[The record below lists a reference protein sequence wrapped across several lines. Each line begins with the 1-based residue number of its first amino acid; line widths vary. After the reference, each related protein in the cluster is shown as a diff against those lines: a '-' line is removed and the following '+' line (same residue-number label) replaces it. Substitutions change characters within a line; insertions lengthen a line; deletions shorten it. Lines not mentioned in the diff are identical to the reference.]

1 MMSESPILTLTN
13 IHKQF
18 GDKEVLKG
26 VNLTVSSGEIIGY
39 IGTNGAGKTT
49 TVKIILGI
57 LSKNQGTIEL
67 FGQEIQEGDVD
78 YKKRIGYVPENGELY
93 DTLSIREYYQ
103 FLGGLYG
110 LDEEMI
116 NQKAIAMLDVLGMAD
131 SYDQRLTSF
140 SKGMRQ
146 KVLIVA
152 SLLHNPDILFWDEP
166 LSGLDANSV
175 QIIKSLLKALKKE
188 GKTIFYSSHIMDTV
202 QQVSDRI
209 VILKDG
215 VVAADGSFEELA
227 KDQSANLEQLFNQ
240 LTGFKEH
247 DRLAENL
254 VTYMKGE
261 NLDERESA
269 ES

>member
-1 MMSESPILTLTN
+1 MNQAPILVINNLQ
-13 IHKQF
+13 KAF
-18 GDKEVLKG
+18 GDKIVLKDIHFS
-26 VNLTVSSGEIIGY
+26 VYPGEIIGY

-49 TVKIILGI
+49 TVKMILGI
-57 LSKNQGTIEL
+57 IPKTKGTIEL
-67 FGQEIQEGDVD
+67 FGQDITHDDAE
-78 YKKRIGYVPENGELY
+78 YKRRIGYVPENAELY

-110 LDEEMI
+110 MSEQVI
-116 NQKAIAMLDVLGMAD
+116 NDRGLGMLKVLNMEE
-131 SYDQRLTSF
+131 SYDQRLSSF

-175 QIIKSLLKALKKE
+175 QIIKALLKELKKA

-209 VILKDG
+209 IILNDG
-215 VVAADGSFEELA
+215 IVAADGSFDEL
-227 KDQSANLEQLFNQ
+227 SADPNSNLEQLFNQ
-240 LTGFKEH
+240 LTGFSAH
-247 DRLAENL
+247 HTLAKDL
-254 VTYMKGE
+254 VSYMKGDKE
-261 NLDERESA
+261 YVPSEE
-269 ES
+269 